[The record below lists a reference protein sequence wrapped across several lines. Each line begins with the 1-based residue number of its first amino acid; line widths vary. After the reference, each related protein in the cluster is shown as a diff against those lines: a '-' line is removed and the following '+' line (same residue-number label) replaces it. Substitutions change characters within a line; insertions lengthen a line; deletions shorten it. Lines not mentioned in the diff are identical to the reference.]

1 MIVISTDVVVVCVG
15 AKRFCQCHKIFVTA
29 TEYFFFCVKVL
40 MTYVDCIN
48 VS

>member
-29 TEYFFFCVKVL
+29 TEYFFFLREGFNDLC
-40 MTYVDCIN
+40 
-48 VS
+48 